1 MSWTVACFCGNV
13 YTAPPER
20 CDVCGC
26 SIDGADS
33 GDLATKPAAGR
44 RLGARPRRR
53 ARPSLP
59 PEQVSER
66 TRRQAHAAI
75 GIRPNGLVCRER
87 AACETSPAGS

>member
-66 TRRQAHAAI
+66 EAPGSSRDWYPSQRTGVPRA
-75 GIRPNGLVCRER
+75 GGL
-87 AACETSPAGS
+87 